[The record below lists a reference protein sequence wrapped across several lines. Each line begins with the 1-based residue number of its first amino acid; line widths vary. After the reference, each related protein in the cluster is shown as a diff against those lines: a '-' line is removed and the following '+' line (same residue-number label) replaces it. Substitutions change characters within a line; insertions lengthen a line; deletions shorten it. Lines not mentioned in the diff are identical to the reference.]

1 MSPGSIRLTTAED
14 PFVLLLA
21 TACLILCISGPQILC
36 AGELIKSDV
45 TYDGG
50 VYTIDVAMDID
61 GDMDKTREIL
71 LDYSQTTRY
80 NDNIIKSELMEITDS
95 GTKIGRVEIR
105 DCLLLFCRNLVQIQ
119 EMDKLPSGD
128 IRIHVIPEQSD
139 YRTADYLWSFKSRPD
154 GNTRLQVNAV
164 IAPRVGIPPLIGP
177 IMIAR
182 KLKRRLIDVV
192 NKLEILSR
200 QDNTH

>member
-1 MSPGSIRLTTAED
+1 MLSPGDIRLATAD

-21 TACLILCISGPQILC
+21 TACLILCISGPQNLC

-50 VYTIDVAMDID
+50 VYSIDIAMDIN
-61 GDMDKTREIL
+61 GNMDKTREIL
-71 LDYSQTTRY
+71 LDYSQAPHY

-105 DCLLLFCRNLVQIQ
+105 DCLLLFCRVLVQIQ

-139 YRTADYLWSFKSRPD
+139 YRTADYLWRFKSRPD
-154 GNTRLQVNAV
+154 GNTRLLITAM
-164 IAPRVGIPPLIGP
+164 IEPRIGVPPLIGP

-182 KLKRRLIDVV
+182 KLKQRLIEVV
-192 NKLEILSR
+192 NKLEMLSR
-200 QDNTH
+200 QDNTR

>member
-1 MSPGSIRLTTAED
+1 MIATGTNWISTIGSCLT
-14 PFVLLLA
+14 
-21 TACLILCISGPQILC
+21 ILSSMASLVPWQSSI
-36 AGELIKSDV
+36 AGELIRSDV
-45 TYDGG
+45 SFHDG
-50 VYTIDVAMDID
+50 VYSIDVAMDI
-61 GDMDKTREIL
+61 GGNMDKTREIL
-71 LDYSQTTRY
+71 LDYSQAPHY

-119 EMDKLPSGD
+119 EMDKLPSGN

-139 YRTADYLWSFKSRPD
+139 YLTADYLWSFKSRPD
-154 GNTRLQVNAV
+154 GNTRLQINAM
-164 IAPRVGIPPLIGP
+164 IAPRIEVPPLIGP

-182 KLKRRLIDVV
+182 KLKRRLIEVV
-192 NKLEILSR
+192 KKLEILSR